1 LRWTPTLFIIGAALA
16 QTPDP
21 IDDPILGKRLFESQ
35 CALCHG
41 QTGGGGRGP
50 NLHRPQLNKAP
61 DDASLRKVISQGIRP
76 EMPGAWQLSPRE
88 VKSVAAYVRTLGS
101 IPLEPLPGNPSR
113 GERLFKT
120 KACDT
125 CHMIH
130 GQGSG
135 FGPELTGIGSKR
147 SAAFLRESLVAPE
160 AAVPDDFLL
169 LELVTASGATIRG
182 VRMNEDSFSVQ
193 IKESSGE
200 FHSYRKAVLKDLRKL
215 RGKSPMPSY
224 DGSLKPEEM
233 DDLIAY
239 LASLRGNS

>member
-1 LRWTPTLFIIGAALA
+1 LRWPLALFVIPCAFA
-16 QTPDP
+16 QPADSSVDP
-21 IDDPILGKRLFESQ
+21 VLGKKLFESQ

-50 NLHRPQLNKAP
+50 NLQRPKLNKAP
-61 DDASLRKVISQGIRP
+61 DDESLRKVISDGIQP

-88 VKSVAAYVRTLGS
+88 VKSVAAYVRTFGT
-101 IPLEPLPGNPSR
+101 IPLEPLPGNPSQ

-125 CHMIH
+125 CHMIS

-160 AAVPDDFLL
+160 AAVPDEFLL
-169 LELVTASGATIRG
+169 VELVTPSGATIRG
-182 VRMNEDSFSVQ
+182 VRMNEDSFSIQ
-193 IKESSGE
+193 IKEANGE
-200 FHSYRKAVLKDLRKL
+200 LHSYRKAVLKDLRKL
-215 RGKSPMPSY
+215 RGKSPMPAY
-224 DGSLKPEEM
+224 DSMLTPDEM
-233 DDLIAY
+233 NDLIAY
-239 LASLRGNS
+239 LASLRGNP

>member
-1 LRWTPTLFIIGAALA
+1 
-16 QTPDP
+16 
-21 IDDPILGKRLFESQ
+21 
-35 CALCHG
+35 
-41 QTGGGGRGP
+41 
-50 NLHRPQLNKAP
+50 
-61 DDASLRKVISQGIRP
+61 
-76 EMPGAWQLSPRE
+76 MPGAWQLSPRE

-125 CHMIH
+125 CHMIS

-160 AAVPDDFLL
+160 AAVPDEFLL
-169 LELVTASGATIRG
+169 LDLVTASGATIRG
-182 VRMNEDSFSVQ
+182 VRMNEDSFSIQ
-193 IKESSGE
+193 IKELNGE
-200 FHSYRKAVLKDLRKL
+200 FHSYRKAALKDLRKL

-224 DGSLKPEEM
+224 ADALKPEEM

>member
-1 LRWTPTLFIIGAALA
+1 LRWALAVLAIPCVLA

-21 IDDPILGKRLFESQ
+21 IGDPAIGKRLFESQ

-50 NLHRPQLNKAP
+50 NLHRPKLNKAAN
-61 DDASLRKVISQGIRP
+61 DADLAKVISQGIQP

-88 VKSVAAYVRTLGS
+88 VNSVVVYVRTLGS
-101 IPLEPLPGNPSR
+101 IPLEPLPGDPSR

-125 CHMIH
+125 CHMIR

-135 FGPELTGIGSKR
+135 FGPELTGIGAKR

-160 AAVPDDFLL
+160 AVVPDDFLL
-169 LELVTASGATIRG
+169 VELVTSAGVTISG
-182 VRMNEDSFSVQ
+182 VRMNEDTFSIQ
-193 IKESSGE
+193 IKEASGE
-200 FHSYRKAVLKDLRKL
+200 LHSFRKSALKDLRKL

-224 DGSLKPEEM
+224 DGTLNAEEM
-233 DDLIAY
+233 NDLIAY
-239 LASLRGNS
+239 LASLRENL